1 LEPAATAS
9 ILALVGAL
17 LIVASLFSPLSRRA
31 GVPMLLVFLGIGMA
45 AGSQGFGGFAF
56 EDYGL
61 AFRLGTV
68 ALVIILFDGGL
79 NTPVPVFRRALVPAA
94 LLATV
99 GVILTAGSLFGIA
112 LLLGLPLPLAMLIAA
127 IVSSTDAAAVFS
139 ALRSSGIQLRGRVA
153 SVLEVESGLND
164 PMAVVLTFTATEWV
178 LTGPDLGLGALAS
191 LLGQFA
197 IGAVGGVL
205 CGYGGRALLRLTPL
219 PAPGLYAVLAAS
231 VALGTFGV
239 TALVGGS
246 GFLAVYI
253 AGVVLGKGHVPYR
266 AGIRRVHDALSWLAQ
281 MLMFLVLGLL
291 VFPRDLI
298 PEALLGIALALALAF
313 IARPAAVLL
322 TMLPFR
328 MPWRERGFLAW
339 VGLRGAVPIVFA
351 AYPVLR
357 GVPDGERIFHL
368 VFFVVLVNAIIPGT
382 TVSWLARKLGVSRLV
397 QPEAPAGIDLNTAR
411 DFAGEFV
418 WYYVT
423 APAAVSG
430 SLVSELP
437 LPERC
442 LIVLLVRQD
451 AIVPA
456 RGNTRLEAGDHV
468 CLFVEEGDRP
478 FVDLLFGLA
487 ESED

>member
-1 LEPAATAS
+1 VEPAATAS
-9 ILALVGAL
+9 ILALIGAL
-17 LIVASLFSPLSRRA
+17 LIVASLLSPLSRRA
-31 GVPMLLVFLGIGMA
+31 KVPMLLVFLGIGMA

-61 AFRLGTV
+61 AFRLGTL

-79 NTPVPVFRRALVPAA
+79 NTPIAVFRRALVPAA

-99 GVILTAGSLFGIA
+99 GVVLTAGALFGIG

-178 LTGPDLGLGALAS
+178 LTGPELGLGALAS
-191 LLGQFA
+191 LVGQFVIGA
-197 IGAVGGVL
+197 IGGIVF
-205 CGYGGRALLRLTPL
+205 GYGGRVLLSLSPL
-219 PAPGLYAVLAAS
+219 PATGLYAVLAAS
-231 VALGTFGV
+231 IALGTFGA
-239 TALVGGS
+239 TSLVGGS
-246 GFLAVYI
+246 GFLAVYV
-253 AGVVLGKGHVPYR
+253 AGVILGKGHVPYR
-266 AGIRRVHDALSWLAQ
+266 AGIRRFHDALSWLAQ

-298 PEALLGIALALALAF
+298 PEALLGIALAIALAV
-313 IARPAAVLL
+313 IARPVAVLL

-328 MPWRERGFLAW
+328 LPGRERGFLAW
-339 VGLRGAVPIVFA
+339 VGLRGAVPIVLS

-382 TVSWLARKLGVSRLV
+382 TVGWLARTLGVSRQV

-411 DFAGEFV
+411 DFAGGFV

-442 LIVLLVRQD
+442 LIVLLVRKD

-456 RGNTRLEAGDHV
+456 RGNTLLEAGDHV

>member
-1 LEPAATAS
+1 MEPAATAS
-9 ILALVGAL
+9 ILTLVGVL
-17 LIVASLFSPLSRRA
+17 LIVASLLSPLSRRA
-31 GVPMLLVFLGIGMA
+31 GVPMLVVFLGIGMA

-61 AFRLGTV
+61 AFRLGTL

-79 NTPVPVFRRALVPAA
+79 NTPVAVFRRALLPAT
-94 LLATV
+94 LLATL
-99 GVILTAGSLFGIA
+99 GVVLTAGVLFGIGV
-112 LLLGLPLPLAMLIAA
+112 LLGLPLPLAMLIAA

-178 LTGPDLGLGALAS
+178 LTGPDLGFGALAS
-191 LLGQFA
+191 LVGQFV
-197 IGAVGGVL
+197 IGAVGGIV
-205 CGYGGRALLRLTPL
+205 CGYAGRALLHLTPL
-219 PAPGLYAVLAAS
+219 PATGLYAVLAAS
-231 VALGTFGV
+231 IALGTFGV
-239 TALVGGS
+239 TSLVGGS

-253 AGVVLGKGHVPYR
+253 AGVVLGKGHLPYR

-298 PEALLGIALALALAF
+298 PEALLGVALALALA
-313 IARPAAVLL
+313 ILARPIAVLL
-322 TMLPFR
+322 TLLPFR
-328 MPWRERGFLAW
+328 IPWRERAFLSW
-339 VGLRGAVPIVFA
+339 VGLRGAVPIVLS

-357 GVPDGERIFHL
+357 GVPDAERIFHL

-382 TVSWLARKLGVSRLV
+382 TVGPLARRLGVSRSV
-397 QPEAPAGIDLNTAR
+397 RPEAPAGIDLNTAR
-411 DFAGEFV
+411 DYAGEFV
-418 WYYVT
+418 WYYVA
-423 APAAVSG
+423 APAAVAG

-442 LIVLLVRQD
+442 LIVLLVRRD

-456 RGNTRLEAGDHV
+456 RGNTRVEAGDHV

-487 ESED
+487 EDDD